1 MIEKGVIWGL
11 DGVLADTTE
20 AHFRAWVTALA
31 QQEVPLDRPTF
42 ERLFGMNNRDILT
55 QLMGRP
61 PGPKEM
67 ENIAGRKE
75 EIFRMEA
82 QWLIR
87 PVPGA
92 LRLLSEL
99 EAAGWRQ
106 AVASSAPR
114 ANIDLILSVLGI
126 RDRFR
131 VIFSG
136 DDMVTGKPDP
146 TLFLKAAEA
155 LGLPPARCIV
165 VEDAPVGVE
174 AAKRAGMPC
183 IAVTTTRPREM
194 LAAVMSSD
202 KIYDDLTQVTEGI
215 LSSLIDTAT

>member
-1 MIEKGVIWGL
+1 MIEKGVIWDL

-31 QQEVPLDRPTF
+31 QQEIPLDRPAF
-42 ERLFGMNNRDILT
+42 ERVLGMNNRDILT

-61 PGPKEM
+61 PEPKEM
-67 ENIAGRKE
+67 EIIAGHKE

-82 QWLIR
+82 QWLIH

-92 LRLLSEL
+92 LPLLAEL
-99 EAAGWRQ
+99 DGAGWLQ

-114 ANIDLILSVLGI
+114 ANIDLILSVLGV

-131 VIFSG
+131 VILSG
-136 DDMVTGKPDP
+136 DDMVIGKPDP
-146 TLFLKAAEA
+146 ALFLKAAEA
-155 LGLPPARCIV
+155 LGLPPARCVV
-165 VEDAPVGVE
+165 VEDSPFGVE

-183 IAVTTTRPREM
+183 IAVTTTRPREI
-194 LAAVMSSD
+194 LTAVMSSGE
-202 KIYDDLTQVTEGI
+202 IYDDLTHVTVVI
-215 LSSLIDTAT
+215 LSSLIDTAA